1 MCVCVCQIFF
11 ELERERD
18 GDPISLAFSLLRE
31 RHRSTIGERE
41 ILVALKKRQKHKK
54 QQHSARDAL
63 KSTLFPQLKHSM
75 FALSSKTSA
84 TPAFAVKKQ
93 QQNSRVVR
101 ATTTK
106 AVVNDSPR
114 IIVENDAETKKFRLR
129 DHQREVIRDMSDFAG
144 GEVLCASFVVLFF
157 LTRARALFLFFSA
170 RRSWCASPSRD
181 AGPGRERKGG
191 TEREVSCSC
200 VTFER

>member
-1 MCVCVCQIFF
+1 
-11 ELERERD
+11 
-18 GDPISLAFSLLRE
+18 
-31 RHRSTIGERE
+31 
-41 ILVALKKRQKHKK
+41 
-54 QQHSARDAL
+54 
-63 KSTLFPQLKHSM
+63 M
-75 FALSSKTSA
+75 FATLSSKTSA
-84 TPAFAVKKQ
+84 TPAFVAVKKR

-144 GEVLCASFVVLFF
+144 GEVRASFVVLLF
-157 LTRARALFLFFSA
+157 LTGSLSLSQRTDLCALLFLA
-170 RRSWCASPSRD
+170 AL
-181 AGPGRERKGG
+181 PGRKRKG
-191 TEREVSCSC
+191 ERERERGFVLC

>member
-1 MCVCVCQIFF
+1 
-11 ELERERD
+11 
-18 GDPISLAFSLLRE
+18 
-31 RHRSTIGERE
+31 
-41 ILVALKKRQKHKK
+41 
-54 QQHSARDAL
+54 
-63 KSTLFPQLKHSM
+63 M
-75 FALSSKTSA
+75 FAALSSKTSA
-84 TPAFAVKKQ
+84 TPAFAVKKR

-157 LTRARALFLFFSA
+157 STRARTLSLSQRLDRCALLLLA
-170 RRSWCASPSRD
+170 AL
-181 AGPGRERKGG
+181 GPAESGKER
-191 TEREVSCSC
+191 EREVSRSA
-200 VTFER
+200 

>member
-1 MCVCVCQIFF
+1 MCRNVCLCVCQIFF
-11 ELERERD
+11 GTRAREIPSHSLSLSSANCTIRD
-18 GDPISLAFSLLRE
+18 HSA
-31 RHRSTIGERE
+31 RE
-41 ILVALKKRQKHKK
+41 ILVALRSLSKKRQKHKK
-54 QQHSARDAL
+54 QQARATAL

-93 QQNSRVVR
+93 QRVAR

-144 GEVLCASFVVLFF
+144 GEVRFVVLFF

-170 RRSWCASPSRD
+170 RRSLCASPFRC

-191 TEREVSCSC
+191 TERERFRALRDV
-200 VTFER
+200 

>member
-1 MCVCVCQIFF
+1 
-11 ELERERD
+11 
-18 GDPISLAFSLLRE
+18 
-31 RHRSTIGERE
+31 
-41 ILVALKKRQKHKK
+41 
-54 QQHSARDAL
+54 
-63 KSTLFPQLKHSM
+63 M

-101 ATTTK
+101 ATTK

-144 GEVLCASFVVLFF
+144 GEVRASFVVLLF
-157 LTRARALFLFFSA
+157 LTRARALSLFLSA
-170 RRSWCASPSRD
+170 
-181 AGPGRERKGG
+181 
-191 TEREVSCSC
+191 
-200 VTFER
+200 

>member
-1 MCVCVCQIFF
+1 MCVCVCVKFF
-11 ELERERD
+11 LELERERSHLS
-18 GDPISLAFSLLRE
+18 PSLSLFRE
-31 RHRSTIGERE
+31 LHHSRPLGERDSCGSQ
-41 ILVALKKRQKHKK
+41 VSLKKRQKHNKK
-54 QQHSARDAL
+54 QQARATAL
-63 KSTLFPQLKHSM
+63 KSILFPQLKHSM

-93 QQNSRVVR
+93 QRVVR

-144 GEVLCASFVVLFF
+144 GEVRFVVLFF
-157 LTRARALFLFFSA
+157 LTRARTLSPFFSA
-170 RRSWCASPSRD
+170 RRSWSASPSRG

-191 TEREVSCSC
+191 TERER
-200 VTFER
+200 FRALA

>member
-1 MCVCVCQIFF
+1 
-11 ELERERD
+11 
-18 GDPISLAFSLLRE
+18 
-31 RHRSTIGERE
+31 
-41 ILVALKKRQKHKK
+41 
-54 QQHSARDAL
+54 
-63 KSTLFPQLKHSM
+63 M
-75 FALSSKTSA
+75 FAALSSKTSA
-84 TPAFAVKKQ
+84 TPAFAVKKR

-144 GEVLCASFVVLFF
+144 GEVRASFVVLLF
-157 LTRARALFLFFSA
+157 LTLSLSLSLSQRVDLCALLFLA
-170 RRSWCASPSRD
+170 AL
-181 AGPGRERKGG
+181 PGRKRKG
-191 TEREVSCSC
+191 ERERERERGFVLC

>member
-1 MCVCVCQIFF
+1 
-11 ELERERD
+11 
-18 GDPISLAFSLLRE
+18 
-31 RHRSTIGERE
+31 
-41 ILVALKKRQKHKK
+41 
-54 QQHSARDAL
+54 
-63 KSTLFPQLKHSM
+63 M
-75 FALSSKTSA
+75 FATLSSKTSA
-84 TPAFAVKKQ
+84 TPAFVAVKKR

-144 GEVLCASFVVLFF
+144 GEVRASFVVLLF
-157 LTRARALFLFFSA
+157 LTGSLSLSLSLSQRTDLCALLFLA
-170 RRSWCASPSRD
+170 AL
-181 AGPGRERKGG
+181 PGRKRKG
-191 TEREVSCSC
+191 ERERERGFVLC